1 MSRVLLVEDEKT
13 IADTLLYALKTE
25 GFETHWCTLAQDALQ
40 RVRNGHVDIMLLD
53 VGLPDINGFEACK
66 QLRRFSDVPVIFLTA
81 RGDEVDRIVGLE
93 IGADDYVVKPF
104 SPREVVARV
113 KTVLKRLVPRV
124 AVAAASS
131 DFAVDEH
138 RAQIRFK
145 NVPLELTRYEYRLLK
160 TMIAEPS
167 RVFSRQE
174 LMDAAWEHPDVSLDR
189 TVDTHIK
196 QLRAKLK
203 SIDAT
208 TTPIRTHRGLGY
220 SLAVGKPG

>member
-1 MSRVLLVEDEKT
+1 MNRVLLVEDEKA

-25 GFETHWCTLAQDALQ
+25 GFEAAWCTLAQDALQ
-40 RVRNGHVDIMLLD
+40 QVRDGHADIVVLD

-66 QLRRFSDVPVIFLTA
+66 QLRRFSDIPVIFLTA

-104 SPREVVARV
+104 SPREVVARI
-113 KTVLKRLVPRV
+113 KTVLKRVAPRI
-124 AVAAASS
+124 SS
-131 DFAVDEH
+131 AQSSEFSIDEI
-138 RAQIRFK
+138 RAEIRFR
-145 NVPLELTRYEYRLLK
+145 NAVLELTRYEYRLLK
-160 TMIAEPS
+160 TLVAEPG

-174 LMDAAWEHPDVSLDR
+174 LMDAAWEHPDVSLER

-203 SIDAT
+203 AVDGKAA
-208 TTPIRTHRGLGY
+208 PIRTHRGIGY
-220 SLAVGKPG
+220 SLAPGNAE

>member
-1 MSRVLLVEDEKT
+1 MYRVLVVEDEKS
-13 IADTLLYALKTE
+13 IADTLLYALRTE
-25 GFETHWCTLAQDALQ
+25 GFAVSWRTLGTDALDD
-40 RVRNGHVDIMLLD
+40 VRAGSVDAVVLD

-104 SPREVVARV
+104 SPREVVTRI
-113 KTVLKRLVPRV
+113 KTVLKRVGPRSATTV
-124 AVAAASS
+124 VNA
-131 DFAVDEH
+131 FAVDET
-138 RAQIRFK
+138 RAEIRFR
-145 NVPLELTRYEYRLLK
+145 NQPLELTRYEYRILK
-160 TMIAEPS
+160 TLVAEPG

-174 LMDAAWEHPDVSLDR
+174 LMDAAWEHPDVSLER

-203 SIDAT
+203 SIDTGAG
-208 TTPIRTHRGLGY
+208 PIRTHRGIGY
-220 SLAVGKPG
+220 SLSPGRDE